1 MRLGVTNPTA
11 LLGKAPTVNDWQ
23 CHIISFSESSHT
35 KKAVR
40 ALGSEFRR
48 FGYSLSLSKP
58 VPDKFQ
64 VGSPSGSFRG
74 LSRGVA
80 LASKFPVYSPCPSF
94 IPLIAW
100 DSQRILY
107 SVVQIGQ
114 IPIHLVTVY
123 LYPCAL
129 PGSHKYRLNCQI
141 LAWAHQIL
149 SQIDGL
155 VCLCG
160 DFNAPLDSFDSMR
173 QLLAEGWEDLALLCN
188 RLYQDPLGPTC
199 KGSTRHTFGVGNSE
213 LCRFAKRAW
222 VDHEFDMDA
231 HAVQLFSFDLPS
243 YNIMLWKWLLPNSMD
258 HCTVDHVSLVHQ
270 AGQEA
275 DQLQHQVS
283 QCVAVQDMN
292 GALSLWS
299 RNCENLLAQHSLT
312 QEGCPPVSK
321 RFLGRAQ
328 QVSPVKRALTAPRF
342 KQGRMNDFCVG
353 TLANSLEVRQVQK
366 QARRMQALVRTRS
379 CPFFGP
385 IQNAKC
391 AELWA
396 AIRRSSGFRPDFP
409 RWMFSELGIDVY
421 LPIEGDDL
429 SRISDHVF
437 AYANQLAR
445 ARWKAKKTEFTAE
458 VEESWKAKGGRLPFG
473 LLREKPLPPVTD
485 LKICLDVKLAPQRWS
500 PVGKAWIQVNNC
512 NDFEKDDILYN
523 GQLQV
528 RVMDKKDNY
537 LQVNRLLSRREA
549 AGLTKTFT
557 TANPE
562 IWCPHFL
569 DKWAEYWK
577 RDDGDTDVPSDEFL
591 HLLPQQVPQSLGPLC
606 WEQWSRALKSAKS
619 SSMRG
624 TDSWSVT
631 ELKRLPQ
638 SVVEVLLSIFNAVE
652 DGNQW
657 PEQLTHWKLIVLRK
671 SGTVDVDWTI
681 LRPISVAGML
691 YRIWARMR
699 TAQFLAHCATFKRP
713 MVSPTLSTRAVWCFI
728 ADKIDFEFAQNRKI
742 CGVVLDII
750 KCYNAIHRRTL
761 FNAMKRLG
769 FCPRV
774 LRARATALTQ
784 MARSALVS
792 GFSYGQASSCT
803 GIPEGDPLSNAGMF
817 CLSFWY
823 SCFARQQAEN
833 SLAIT
838 YADNWEC
845 LFGHVSQLI
854 SFLPELERF
863 LEALRLPVN
872 PGKCWSWSMDPD
884 QRKALRAVRWCGDKL
899 PVKLQAKE
907 LGADLAYCLKKAAR
921 VRNSRI
927 QVAHQRLLRLSGVPG
942 SRPQKQ
948 RLLLGGI
955 WPQGLHAA
963 ETATVPR
970 SVFKRLRTQTS
981 VALNMARKGSNPF
994 LVCLLACPKIVDP
1007 QFVLL
1012 CNRILLLRQVLRELP
1027 TFKPMFT
1034 ELLVADHGR
1043 YKGPTR
1049 IMVRTL
1055 GLLGWNL
1062 RGGAVF
1068 ADHMGRVFHLFLSP
1082 FKQICSLLG
1091 SSWADFVCVQIDHRK
1106 SLENVE
1112 GIDLQLTK
1120 AMPGLLPSE
1129 KGLVLCQQ
1137 TGAFFTED
1145 ARKHCGGSGQ
1155 CPKCDQPD
1163 SKQHRLENC
1172 EFVRHV
1178 REAFPSLMTRWP
1190 TLPDSTK
1197 YFSLIPELEDYRQ
1210 WQKCLMDIP
1219 FPEVVRSP
1227 VLDQQIVY
1235 TDGSCLFPRWEHLRV
1250 ASYAAICARSDGSF
1264 DIVSQGLLPTGFHNA
1279 YRAEIFGLAVAV
1291 RTYTRVIVSL
1301 DCKGVVHTAQ
1311 ALVDQLKR
1319 CGQAIYG
1326 RTLLKVSVVVTST
1339 IAGSVGLKGTK
1350 IGKLDLLVTGQTLG
1364 LTIGPTGW
1372 QECPDIGCL
1381 VPTQC
1386 IGS

>member
-1 MRLGVTNPTA
+1 MDAWRSIARRVPYLRFIMAWEKMSLLEGV
-11 LLGKAPTVNDWQ
+11 GKKT
-23 CHIISFSESSHT
+23 
-35 KKAVR
+35 
-40 ALGSEFRR
+40 
-48 FGYSLSLSKP
+48 
-58 VPDKFQ
+58 
-64 VGSPSGSFRG
+64 
-74 LSRGVA
+74 
-80 LASKFPVYSPCPSF
+80 
-94 IPLIAW
+94 
-100 DSQRILY
+100 SQR
-107 SVVQIGQ
+107 
-114 IPIHLVTVY
+114 
-123 LYPCAL
+123 
-129 PGSHKYRLNCQI
+129 
-141 LAWAHQIL
+141 
-149 SQIDGL
+149 
-155 VCLCG
+155 
-160 DFNAPLDSFDSMR
+160 
-173 QLLAEGWEDLALLCN
+173 
-188 RLYQDPLGPTC
+188 
-199 KGSTRHTFGVGNSE
+199 
-213 LCRFAKRAW
+213 
-222 VDHEFDMDA
+222 
-231 HAVQLFSFDLPS
+231 
-243 YNIMLWKWLLPNSMD
+243 
-258 HCTVDHVSLVHQ
+258 
-270 AGQEA
+270 
-275 DQLQHQVS
+275 
-283 QCVAVQDMN
+283 
-292 GALSLWS
+292 
-299 RNCENLLAQHSLT
+299 
-312 QEGCPPVSK
+312 
-321 RFLGRAQ
+321 
-328 QVSPVKRALTAPRF
+328 
-342 KQGRMNDFCVG
+342 
-353 TLANSLEVRQVQK
+353 
-366 QARRMQALVRTRS
+366 
-379 CPFFGP
+379 FF
-385 IQNAKC
+385 
-391 AELWA
+391 
-396 AIRRSSGFRPDFP
+396 
-409 RWMFSELGIDVY
+409 
-421 LPIEGDDL
+421 
-429 SRISDHVF
+429 H
-437 AYANQLAR
+437 
-445 ARWKAKKTEFTAE
+445 
-458 VEESWKAKGGRLPFG
+458 
-473 LLREKPLPPVTD
+473 
-485 LKICLDVKLAPQRWS
+485 
-500 PVGKAWIQVNNC
+500 
-512 NDFEKDDILYN
+512 
-523 GQLQV
+523 
-528 RVMDKKDNY
+528 
-537 LQVNRLLSRREA
+537 
-549 AGLTKTFT
+549 
-557 TANPE
+557 
-562 IWCPHFL
+562 
-569 DKWAEYWK
+569 
-577 RDDGDTDVPSDEFL
+577 
-591 HLLPQQVPQSLGPLC
+591 
-606 WEQWSRALKSAKS
+606 
-619 SSMRG
+619 
-624 TDSWSVT
+624 
-631 ELKRLPQ
+631 
-638 SVVEVLLSIFNAVE
+638 
-652 DGNQW
+652 QW

-691 YRIWARMR
+691 HRIWARMR

-774 LRARATALTQ
+774 LRAWATALTQ
-784 MARSALVS
+784 MARSVLVG

-927 QVAHQRLLRLSGVPG
+927 QVTHQRLLRLSGVPG

-1012 CNRILLLRQVLRELP
+1012 CNRILLFRQVLRELP

-1106 SLENVE
+1106 GLENVE

-1145 ARKHCGGSGQ
+1145 TRKHCGGSGQ

-1311 ALVDQLKR
+1311 ALVDQLKQ
-1319 CGQAIYG
+1319 CGQAFLPHENADLWAYFVESLSGCDLDNCWI
-1326 RTLLKVSVVVTST
+1326 RWV
-1339 IAGSVGLKGTK
+1339 KGHQDWKT
-1350 IGKLDLLVTGQTLG
+1350 
-1364 LTIGPTGW
+1364 GPTGHRADAW
-1372 QECPDIGCL
+1372 FNHWADRVAGVPGHWLSRSNPMYRKLIKAHKGARSIADQVFRYQAVVAMAFAGSCSPTPHGPIPPVSEFCGFGDALHPGTVDIETCHVYHQGFARKLLRWLSRLRWFPRSTCGL
-1381 VPTQC
+1381 REDTSWLEMFWGFLFDTLLLPPVYHGGEWLTVDDDESVYFVLPTARRLFAV
-1386 IGS
+1386 SR